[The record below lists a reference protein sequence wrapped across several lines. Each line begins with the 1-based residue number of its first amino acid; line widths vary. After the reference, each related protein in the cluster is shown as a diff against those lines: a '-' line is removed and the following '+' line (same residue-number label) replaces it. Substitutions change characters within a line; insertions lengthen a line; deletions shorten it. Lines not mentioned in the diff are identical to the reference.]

1 MNNDAQPKQ
10 VDSDHLTTISPS
22 HMATQARVALPLQP
36 TPLIGRAPEVAAAT
50 ALLRGAD
57 TRLLTLIGPG
67 GAGKTRLGLQLAA
80 ELQDDFADGVVFVGM
95 AAVNDPG
102 LVATAIAQTLDIHE
116 SDGRSLADLVQDW
129 LREKRMLLLLDN
141 FEQVLAGALF
151 LATLLR
157 EAPSLKIIVTSRER
171 LNLRGERIFEVAGLG
186 RPTGERLDLAQAT
199 EYGALDLFLRS
210 ASALTPD
217 FELTAEMLP
226 AVVRICQLLEGLP
239 LGIELAAPWTR
250 LLSCDEIAQEIAQ
263 NLDFLN
269 TSAHDMA
276 ARHQS
281 LRAVFMQSW
290 DLLAPA
296 EQQAL
301 RRLSVFRGSFSREA
315 AAAVCGELKIEN
327 EELKKAS
334 NVASSQIL
342 NSQFSILN
350 LLASLIDKSLVRRVS
365 AGGAGAAR
373 YEVHEIVRQYAAAQ
387 LDRAG
392 EAALTAERHAIYYLA
407 LLESRAADLRGPR
420 QLDALAAIG
429 AEIEQV
435 RVAWRWA
442 ITRADS
448 AAIGRAADSLFHFYD
463 MRSWF
468 AEGADVFRA
477 ARRALETVEPVD
489 GGLAWARA
497 LAREGWFTF
506 YLGRQAEARGLLEQ
520 SLERLRSLEARPEI
534 VFALNYLAAICSY
547 LGEHS
552 RTDALC
558 QESLSIAEALQ
569 DNYGQ
574 AVACNIL
581 GQSIYW
587 RGDHTAARQWFQ
599 RSLSLGQQLGNRWH
613 LAFSLT
619 YLGNS
624 AYARGDYAE
633 ARSLFEQSLR
643 IREETGDARGVA
655 ICFNQ
660 LGDAAVAL
668 RAYDQAG
675 EHYSQALAL
684 FREIG
689 DQWGMAWALL
699 NTGRLARIRRR
710 DSEAARALLGAL
722 RLALGT
728 QSLPLVL
735 EVFGAW
741 AYLLRQFGA
750 AAWADELA
758 AIVAA
763 RPGAIDL
770 YRSHADRLLAWSP
783 PEQAAGSLVDASLPP
798 ASVGQRAVPAA
809 YPAGLTAREVEVLRL
824 VAQGLTDAQVAER
837 LILSR
842 RTVSTHL
849 TSIYGKLQI
858 TSRSAA
864 TRFAVEHGLAYGG
877 EEKE

>member
-1 MNNDAQPKQ
+1 M
-10 VDSDHLTTISPS
+10 SDD
-22 HMATQARVALPLQP
+22 TQASHAGGDALSGASQGHAVVRARNNLPAQP
-36 TPLIGRAPEVAAAT
+36 TPLIGRAREVATAT
-50 ALLRGAD
+50 ALLRRPG

-67 GAGKTRLGLQLAA
+67 GAGKTRLGLQVAE
-80 ELQDDFADGVVFVGM
+80 ELQPDFADGVV
-95 AAVNDPG
+95 
-102 LVATAIAQTLDIHE
+102 LVALAPVGDPSLVAAAIAQTLDIHE
-116 SDGRSLADLVQDW
+116 SGGRSLGDLVQDW
-129 LREKRMLLLLDN
+129 LREKQVLLLLDN

-157 EAPSLKIIVTSRER
+157 EAPGLKIIVTSRER
-171 LNLRGERIFEVAGLG
+171 LNVRGEQMFEVSGLSL
-186 RPTGERLDLAQAT
+186 PPDERVELAQAA
-199 EYGALDLFLRS
+199 EYGALKLFVHA

-217 FELTAEMLP
+217 FALTAETLP
-226 AVVRICQLLEGLP
+226 AVLRICRLVEGLP

-250 LLSCDEIAQEIAQ
+250 LLSCEEIAQEIAQ

-269 TSAHDMA
+269 TSAHDMS

-290 DLLAPA
+290 EQLAPA
-296 EQQAL
+296 EQQVL
-301 RRLSVFRGSFSREA
+301 RRLSIFRSSFTREA
-315 AAAVCGELKIEN
+315 AAVVELRMEN
-327 EELKKAS
+327 EEWRKDQRDQTLLH
-334 NVASSQIL
+334 SS
-342 NSQFSILN
+342 FSILHS
-350 LLASLIDKSLVRRVS
+350 LASLVDKSLVRRVS
-365 AGGAGAAR
+365 AGSAGVAR
-373 YEVHEIVRQYAAAQ
+373 YEVHEILRQYAAAQ
-387 LDRAG
+387 LEQAG
-392 EAALTAERHAIYYLA
+392 EATATAERYAHYYLA
-407 LLESRAADLRGPR
+407 LLSSRAADLRGPG

-435 RVAWRWA
+435 RAAWRWA
-442 ITRADS
+442 VTRAD
-448 AAIGRAADSLFHFYD
+448 AMAIGQAADSLFHFYD

-468 AEGADVFRA
+468 AEGADMFGV
-477 ARRALETVEPVD
+477 ARRALEGGKQSD

-520 SLERLRSLEARPEI
+520 SLDRLRSLDARAEM
-534 VFALNYLAAICSY
+534 VFTLNYLAAVCSY
-547 LGEHS
+547 LGEHQ

-558 QESLSIAEALQ
+558 QESLAIAQALG
-569 DNYGQ
+569 DAYGQ

-587 RGDHTAARQWFQ
+587 RGDHATARQWFQ
-599 RSLSLGQQLGNRWH
+599 RSLSLGQQLANRWH

-619 YLGNS
+619 YLGNG
-624 AYARGDYAE
+624 AYALGEYAE
-633 ARSLFEQSLR
+633 AHSLFEQSLR

-668 RAYDQAG
+668 REYDQAG
-675 EHYSQALAL
+675 ERYSQALAL

-689 DQWGMAWALL
+689 SQWGMASALL
-699 NTGRLARIRRR
+699 NLGRLALERGHG
-710 DSEAARALLGAL
+710 DEAARALHEAL
-722 RLALGT
+722 RLAIDT
-728 QSLPLVL
+728 QSLPQVL
-735 EVFGAW
+735 EVFNTFAD
-741 AYLLRQFGA
+741 LLRRSGG

-758 AIVAA
+758 GIAA
-763 RPGAIDL
+763 AKPEAL
-770 YRSHADRLLAWSP
+770 AAYRSHADRLLAWSP
-783 PEQAAGSLVDASLPP
+783 PESVVGPIANTAPTP
-798 ASVGQRAVPAA
+798 ASASRRVAPAA

-824 VAQGLTDAQVAER
+824 VAQGLTDAQVAEQ

-864 TRFAVEHGLAYGG
+864 TRFAVENGLI
-877 EEKE
+877 

>member
-1 MNNDAQPKQ
+1 MTNDIQLNQTDA
-10 VDSDHLTTISPS
+10 DLL
-22 HMATQARVALPLQP
+22 ARASQGRAAARARSNLPAQP
-36 TPLIGRAPEVAAAT
+36 TPLIGRAREIAAAT
-50 ALLRGAD
+50 ALLRRAD

-67 GAGKTRLGLQLAA
+67 GAGKTRLGLQVAE
-80 ELQDDFADGVVFVGM
+80 ELQADFADGVVFVALAPVG
-95 AAVNDPG
+95 DPS
-102 LVATAIAQTLDIHE
+102 LVAAAIAQTLGIRE
-116 SDGRSLADLVQDW
+116 SGGRSPGELAQDW
-129 LREKRMLLLLDN
+129 LREKRVLLLLDN

-151 LATLLR
+151 LTSLLR
-157 EAPSLKIIVTSRER
+157 EAPGLKIVVTSRER
-171 LNLRGERIFEVAGLG
+171 LNVRGEQIYEVGGLSLPPGERI
-186 RPTGERLDLAQAT
+186 DLAQAE
-199 EYGALDLFLRS
+199 EYGALKLFVHA
-210 ASALTPD
+210 ASAQTPD
-217 FELTAEMLP
+217 FALTAETLP
-226 AVVRICQLLEGLP
+226 AVLRICRLLEGLP

-250 LLSCDEIAQEIAQ
+250 LLSCEEIAQEIAQ

-269 TSAHDMA
+269 TSAHDVS

-290 DLLAPA
+290 ELLAPA

-301 RRLSVFRGSFSREA
+301 RRLSIFRGSFTREA

-327 EELKKAS
+327 EELKK
-334 NVASSQIL
+334 SSGVMPGRIL

-350 LLASLIDKSLVRRVS
+350 LLASLVDKSLIRRVS
-365 AGGAGAAR
+365 AGSANAAR
-373 YEVHEIVRQYAAAQ
+373 YEAHEILRQYAAVQ

-392 EAALTAERHAIYYLA
+392 EAAATAERHAAYYLA
-407 LLESRAADLRGPR
+407 LLESRAVDLRGPR

-435 RVAWRWA
+435 RAAWRWA
-442 ITRADS
+442 VAHADA

-468 AEGADVFRA
+468 VEGADMFGA
-477 ARRALETVEPVD
+477 ARRALEAGERSD

-520 SLERLRSLEARPEI
+520 SLDRLRSLGARAEV
-534 VFALNYLAAICSY
+534 VFALNYLAAVYSY
-547 LGEHS
+547 LGEHR

-558 QESLSIAEALQ
+558 QESLELAEALG
-569 DNYGQ
+569 DVYGQ
-574 AVACNIL
+574 AVGCNIL

-587 RGDHTAARQWFQ
+587 RGDHAAARQWFQ
-599 RSLSLGQQLGNRWH
+599 RSLTLGQQLGNRWH

-619 YLGNS
+619 YLGNG
-624 AYARGDYAE
+624 AFALGEFAE
-633 ARSLFEQSLR
+633 ARSLFEQSLH

-668 RAYDQAG
+668 REYDQAG
-675 EHYSQALAL
+675 ERYSQALAL

-689 DQWGMAWALL
+689 NQWGMAAALL
-699 NTGRLARIRRR
+699 NAGRLALARGR
-710 DSEAARALLGAL
+710 DGEAARALQEAL
-722 RLALGT
+722 QLAIDT
-728 QSLPLVL
+728 QSLPQVR
-735 EVFGAW
+735 EVFGVFGD
-741 AYLLRQFGA
+741 LLRRGGQT
-750 AAWADELA
+750 AWADELA
-758 AIVAA
+758 RLAA
-763 RPGAIDL
+763 TKPEALAAYRP
-770 YRSHADRLLAWSP
+770 HADRLLAWSL
-783 PEQAAGSLVDASLPP
+783 PEPAMRLAAGASPAP
-798 ASVGQRAVPAA
+798 ASALDRAAPAA
-809 YPAGLTAREVEVLRL
+809 YPAGLTPREVEVLRL

-837 LILSR
+837 LVLSR

-864 TRFAVEHGLAYGG
+864 TRFAVENGLV
-877 EEKE
+877 